1 VHTKPPSPRF
11 RDRLT
16 AVVVPALG
24 AITLA
29 CAMYTFSPHGAEAT
43 VSTTAGS
50 ADDAIPYKVIYSTP
64 HFVIRGDITAADARA
79 VGEWL
84 DQVAIVFDEE
94 ARELGFS
101 PTRSDTPMRIVF
113 IRDRAEFVAFASR
126 YDGVEAS
133 RMGGYYA
140 TASNRAVLYDDRT
153 TDSFAAA
160 LNSTDKLERA
170 EAARDV
176 ARVTRRKIAHEAA
189 HLLAYNS
196 GVQIPGV
203 EYPAWFTE
211 GLAERI
217 ATRAMGEQ
225 VPSVQQGEALGR
237 YLAMALV
244 GTDQERYASAHAA
257 FEAMAS
263 RSPGA
268 AARFA
273 ESLAAPERAGTA
285 IASGSTED

>member
-1 VHTKPPSPRF
+1 VPTEPPSTRF

-16 AVVVPALG
+16 AVVVPVLG
-24 AITLA
+24 AATLA
-29 CAMYTFSPHGAEAT
+29 CAMYFFSPRGAEAT
-43 VSTTAGS
+43 VASTTES
-50 ADDAIPYKVIYSTP
+50 DQETIPYAVLHRTP
-64 HFVIRGDITAADARA
+64 RFVIHGNISAADARE

-84 DQVAIVFDEE
+84 DQVALVFDRE

-101 PTRSDTPMRIVF
+101 PTRADAPMRIVF
-113 IRDRAEFVAFASR
+113 IRDRAEFVAFAGR

-140 TASNRAVLYDDRT
+140 TASNRVVLYDDRT
-153 TDSFAAA
+153 TDSFAQA
-160 LNSTDKLERA
+160 LNSADESERA
-170 EAARDV
+170 AAARDA

-189 HLLAYNS
+189 HLLAYNT
-196 GVQIPGV
+196 GVQTPGV

-217 ATRAMGEQ
+217 ASRAMGEHAPTAQ
-225 VPSVQQGEALGR
+225 REAIVR
-237 YLAMALV
+237 YLAMVLV

-257 FEAMAS
+257 FEAMAA

-273 ESLAAPERAGTA
+273 EALAGPEQAGTA
-285 IASGSTED
+285 VASGSTED